1 MYTYFSIGKGDL
13 NAFSQN
19 FSQVSRTSDDSATI
33 IAIVHYAITRRWIF
47 LATISEAISLE
58 ILKICTEMRDGTL
71 ANDQAKLTR
80 IDVWTMIF

>member
-19 FSQVSRTSDDSATI
+19 FSQVPRTSNDSATI
-33 IAIVHYAITRRWIF
+33 IAIVHYAITRRCIF

-58 ILKICTEMRDGTL
+58 ILKIGTEKRDGTL
-71 ANDQAKLTR
+71 AKYHAKLTVS
-80 IDVWTMIF
+80 I